1 MGFVASRLIL
11 LVIHFRR
18 QQQEE
23 ERLSEAQVIEKQR
36 KFAKASIERY
46 FQSLENLYKPPSTPN
61 TYDNSEESPDSSDEY
76 QPPDGELSEIQE
88 IDAAQD
94 ELIHNEKLNEIFKT
108 TNPNNFDVI
117 KTDKANA
124 VNGAVFKNIIQT
136 EIELAARNN
145 EKSKAALASDHSNEP
160 LPENKIKEIALDRNL
175 KSSQS
180 KHNNDDITANET
192 IMVQSNDVEKSQVSK
207 IRSDEFKDID
217 FTDVSKPS
225 VQAKSVRETQIQTAV
240 VEVGAKYKAI
250 TPDNKSV
257 LQTNL
262 TGIANDSSVDTNE
275 KSILNHN
282 ATTKDSNITDTF
294 LENGQANTS
303 KCDGIHLG
311 KEDLDISH
319 TKMLNRN
326 VQSADLNAVLLVN
339 ELGVCNSNI
348 KAEDTFCDKTSVTE
362 PNFQNHCNSIV
373 KNTYPALLD
382 ASASLDAIKNTS
394 KPAVQSK
401 SSITETNLHTADLN
415 HVETAT
421 YIVDEPN
428 VKGSLLKEN
437 QDIVDE
443 NKNKYSI
450 SRHDDIL
457 ARSKDLQNNEG
468 QEKIPFKNMK
478 EVDFA
483 HKSGRLSKP
492 ELEDSSLKTTQ
503 EIIETTKSKSSD
515 LKTVNKPNIQP
526 DLNEHTSSEKNI
538 GSLLQSKDINHNT
551 AAVRTTDFS
560 SLLEDTQLNGMD
572 AVKTISHDNNDIQ
585 VRSLALQGKL
595 SKYVDES
602 LHETKVKT
610 LPMKENSVVKDT
622 FIVSNQVNDCQKID
636 GLNLETKSSISAYKH
651 GADNEK
657 IVKTVQDH
665 NLDSKLQ
672 LHASDKE
679 CDAALLKSKA
689 VIGPGFIEKSQEQL
703 NANFE
708 SKVIKHDSKS
718 SGNQDVKNNFI
729 QKTQDK
735 MADKYSKSSDLKSD
749 KSKTFDK
756 PDLINSDSKEETK
769 NVSWKLD
776 NAVHDVISNRDQNTK
791 IRKKQEITV
800 LEQNSDIDKVGIEDS
815 SKEKLKVENVG
826 SKLKSKRP
834 KYDIVYKNAVQDG
847 NSDYDGETLVN
858 SCVTGLS
865 IDAGGL
871 TERLDE
877 LGIDS
882 THLKTEKGRSNN
894 ALQSEAKDKKG
905 KLLIICPEC
914 EGFNKEYMSWCTHC
928 GEMIIGVEPMLVS
941 KNRQGKI
948 RKKPATMK
956 AEKNGDQL
964 SISERDTM
972 NAGKSIVE
980 STGNVVLADASEH
993 LEKPLT
999 LDLDMIKSSK
1009 DLSDAKLNVSPN
1021 KSDGKDSGRPSSDD
1035 QDMLQNL
1042 NNRIEQEVEDDICRT
1057 ITDPIVKGY
1066 IKSHFAKRRQGSV
1079 EQTSS
1084 SGDETMKS
1092 KVQSWIEEVSANN
1105 SVPVSQTLESHN
1117 AQSEEGLKLQ
1127 PHSISS
1133 DKTHKPK
1140 LTAQNVTIGGNN
1152 SHLKNVSCSNNFD
1165 VNTLSKKERE
1175 NLHFENSSSPT
1186 TQDIDDLLVPPE
1198 LPKFDANL
1206 SFDRNELAL
1215 KLTTESMDFS
1225 QVGSVDFSNPGCVS
1239 TVLVTDAAAK
1249 EENKTTAKRERRRKK
1264 GHGAIDVEIFGY
1276 EESRECKNS
1285 SRGQKLVPILNLP
1298 LGSSDEED
1306 MSVQSDSFDS
1316 KFESLNADYNHAVI
1330 GDNGVNHSLASTA
1343 WQSGDRYVDHSLNR
1357 TVEQTDK
1364 SRVPPLVRPEE
1375 FSDDWQL
1382 LFDPSQ
1388 ANNDQVLSNFC
1399 YHFKEFS

>member
-1 MGFVASRLIL
+1 MGFVALRLIL

-61 TYDNSEESPDSSDEY
+61 TYDNSEDSPDSSDEY
-76 QPPDGELSEIQE
+76 QPPDGKLSEIQE
-88 IDAAQD
+88 VDAAQD

-117 KTDKANA
+117 KMDKVNA
-124 VNGAVFKNIIQT
+124 GNGAVFKNIIQT
-136 EIELAARNN
+136 EIELAARDN
-145 EKSKAALASDHSNEP
+145 EKSKSKLASEHSNEP

-192 IMVQSNDVEKSQVSK
+192 IMVQSNDVDKSQVSK
-207 IRSDEFKDID
+207 IRSDEYKDID

-262 TGIANDSSVDTNE
+262 TGIASDSSVDTNE

-282 ATTKDSNITDTF
+282 ATTKDSNITYTF
-294 LENGQANTS
+294 LESGQANTS
-303 KCDGIHLG
+303 KYDGIDLG

-339 ELGVCNSNI
+339 EIGVCNSNI
-348 KAEDTFCDKTSVTE
+348 KTEDTFCDKTSVTE
-362 PNFQNHCNSIV
+362 PNFQNHCNNIV
-373 KNTYPALLD
+373 NNTYPALMD
-382 ASASLDAIKNTS
+382 ASESWDAIKNTKNS
-394 KPAVQSK
+394 AVQNK
-401 SSITETNLHTADLN
+401 SRITETNLRTADFN

-421 YIVDEPN
+421 YIVDEPR
-428 VKGSLLKEN
+428 VKGSLLKKN
-437 QDIVDE
+437 QDTVDE
-443 NKNKYSI
+443 NKNEYSI
-450 SRHDDIL
+450 SRHDDSL

-468 QEKIPFKNMK
+468 QEK
-478 EVDFA
+478 FA
-483 HKSGRLSKP
+483 HISRRLSKP
-492 ELEDSSLKTTQ
+492 EFEDSSLKTTQ

-526 DLNEHTSSEKNI
+526 DLNEHTTSEKNI
-538 GSLLQSKDINHNT
+538 DSLLQSKDINHNT
-551 AAVRTTDFS
+551 AAVRTTDFT
-560 SLLEDTQLNGMD
+560 SLLGDTQLNGMD
-572 AVKTISHDNNDIQ
+572 AVKTISHDHNDIQ
-585 VRSLALQGKL
+585 VRSPALQGNL

-602 LHETKVKT
+602 LHETKMKA
-610 LPMKENSVVKDT
+610 LPMKDNSVVRDT
-622 FIVSNQVNDCQKID
+622 FIVGNQVNHCQKID

-651 GADNEK
+651 GVDNEK
-657 IVKTVQDH
+657 IVKNVQDH
-665 NLDSKLQ
+665 NLDSKVQ
-672 LHASDKE
+672 LHVSDKE

-689 VIGPGFIEKSQEQL
+689 VIDPGFIEKSQEQL
-703 NANFE
+703 DENFE
-708 SKVIKHDSKS
+708 SKIIKHDSQS
-718 SGNQDVKNNFI
+718 SGNQDAKNNFI

-749 KSKTFDK
+749 KSKAFDK
-756 PDLINSDSKEETK
+756 PDLINSNSKEETK
-769 NVSWKLD
+769 NVTWKLD
-776 NAVHDVISNRDQNTK
+776 NTVHDMVSNRDQNTK

-800 LEQNSDIDKVGIEDS
+800 SEQNSDINKVVIEDS
-815 SKEKLKVENVG
+815 SKEKLKAENVD
-826 SKLKSKRP
+826 SKLKSKSP
-834 KYDIVYKNAVQDG
+834 KHDIVYKNAVQDG

-882 THLKTEKGRSNN
+882 THLKTEKGRSYN
-894 ALQSEAKDKKG
+894 ALQSEVKDKKG

-964 SISERDTM
+964 SISARDTK

-980 STGNVVLADASEH
+980 STGNVVLANASEH
-993 LEKPLT
+993 VEKPLT
-999 LDLDMIKSSK
+999 LDLGMIKSSK

-1105 SVPVSQTLESHN
+1105 SVPVAQTLESHN
-1117 AQSEEGLKLQ
+1117 TQSDEGLKLQ

-1133 DKTHKPK
+1133 DKTNKTK
-1140 LTAQNVTIGGNN
+1140 LTAQNVAIGGNN
-1152 SHLKNVSCSNNFD
+1152 SHLENVSCSNNFD

-1239 TVLVTDAAAK
+1239 TALVTDAAAK

-1316 KFESLNADYNHAVI
+1316 KFETLNADYNHAVV
-1330 GDNGVNHSLASTA
+1330 GDNDVNHSLASTA
-1343 WQSGDRYVDHSLNR
+1343 WQSGDRYVNHSPNR

-1375 FSDDWQL
+1375 FSEDWQL

-1388 ANNDQVLSNFC
+1388 ANNDQVLSYFY

>member
-1 MGFVASRLIL
+1 MGFVASRPIL

-61 TYDNSEESPDSSDEY
+61 TYDNSEDSPDSSDEY
-76 QPPDGELSEIQE
+76 QPPDGKLSEIQE

-117 KTDKANA
+117 KTDKTNA

-145 EKSKAALASDHSNEP
+145 DKSKTTLASDHSIEP

-192 IMVQSNDVEKSQVSK
+192 IMVQCNDVDKSQVSK
-207 IRSDEFKDID
+207 IRSAEYKDID

-240 VEVGAKYKAI
+240 VEEGAKYKAI

-262 TGIANDSSVDTNE
+262 TGIANDSSVDT
-275 KSILNHN
+275 KVKTILNHN
-282 ATTKDSNITDTF
+282 ATAKDSNITGTF

-303 KCDGIHLG
+303 KYDGIHLG

-326 VQSADLNAVLLVN
+326 VESVDLNAVLLVN
-339 ELGVCNSNI
+339 ELGVCHSNI

-362 PNFQNHCNSIV
+362 PNFQNHRNNIV

-394 KPAVQSK
+394 KSAVQSK
-401 SSITETNLHTADLN
+401 SRINETNLHTADLN

-428 VKGSLLKEN
+428 VKGSLLK
-437 QDIVDE
+437 QDLVVDE

-450 SRHDDIL
+450 SRHDDSL
-457 ARSKDLQNNEG
+457 ARSKDPQNNEG
-468 QEKIPFKNMK
+468 QEKIPCKNMK

-492 ELEDSSLKTTQ
+492 ELEDSSLKTTL

-526 DLNEHTSSEKNI
+526 DLNENTTSEKNI

-551 AAVRTTDFS
+551 AAVRTADFS
-560 SLLEDTQLNGMD
+560 NLLEDTQLNGMD
-572 AVKTISHDNNDIQ
+572 AVKTISNDNNDVQ
-585 VRSLALQGKL
+585 VRSPALQGNL

-610 LPMKENSVVKDT
+610 LPVKVNSVVKDT
-622 FIVSNQVNDCQKID
+622 FIVSNQVNHCHKID
-636 GLNLETKSSISAYKH
+636 GLNLETKSSISAYKD

-679 CDAALLKSKA
+679 FDAALLKSKA

-703 NANFE
+703 DANFE
-708 SKVIKHDSKS
+708 STIIKHDNKN

-735 MADKYSKSSDLKSD
+735 MADKYSKSSDLKND

-756 PDLINSDSKEETK
+756 PDLINSNSKEETI

-776 NAVHDVISNRDQNTK
+776 NAVHDVISNRDQNTE

-800 LEQNSDIDKVGIEDS
+800 SEQNSDINKVGIEDS
-815 SKEKLKVENVG
+815 LKEKLKVEKED
-826 SKLKSKRP
+826 SKLKSKSP
-834 KYDIVYKNAVQDG
+834 KHDIVYKNAVQDG

-894 ALQSEAKDKKG
+894 GLQSEVKDKKG

-964 SISERDTM
+964 STK
-972 NAGKSIVE
+972 NVGKSIIE
-980 STGNVVLADASEH
+980 STGNVVLANASEH

-999 LDLDMIKSSK
+999 LDLGMIKSSK

-1042 NNRIEQEVEDDICRT
+1042 NNRIEKEVEDDICRT

-1105 SVPVSQTLESHN
+1105 SVPIAQTLDSHN
-1117 AQSEEGLKLQ
+1117 TQSDKGLKLQ

-1133 DKTHKPK
+1133 DKTNKPK
-1140 LTAQNVTIGGNN
+1140 LTAQNVAIGGNN
-1152 SHLKNVSCSNNFD
+1152 SHLENVSCSNNFG
-1165 VNTLSKKERE
+1165 VNILSKKERE

-1239 TVLVTDAAAK
+1239 TALVTDAAAK

-1316 KFESLNADYNHAVI
+1316 KFETLNADYNHAVI

-1343 WQSGDRYVDHSLNR
+1343 WQSGDRYVDHSPNM

-1375 FSDDWQL
+1375 FSDDWQ
-1382 LFDPSQ
+1382 Q
-1388 ANNDQVLSNFC
+1388 ANNDQVLSYFY